1 MKRLLTALLATLA
14 LSIAQP
20 AMAQVY
26 TQQEI
31 NYLTTMEQGLDGVM
45 PSDVIQKTL
54 PFAHGV
60 CAALRE
66 GVTEE
71 QIIRHF
77 VVKLTE
83 YVRDG
88 RLSASDAE
96 YYGFVTGAA
105 IEGAQQEICPDVR

>member
-1 MKRLLTALLATLA
+1 MKFLTALMTTFA

-20 AMAQVY
+20 VMAQVY

-45 PSDVIQKTL
+45 PSDEIQKTL
-54 PFAHGV
+54 PFAHSV

-71 QIIRHF
+71 QIIRYT
-77 VVKLTE
+77 VVKLAE
-83 YVRDG
+83 FVQDG
-88 RLSASDAE
+88 RLSASDARFSAFI
-96 YYGFVTGAA
+96 YGAA

>member
-1 MKRLLTALLATLA
+1 MKFLTALLTTLA
-14 LSIAQP
+14 LSVTQP
-20 AMAQVY
+20 AYAQVY

-31 NYLTTMEQGLDGVM
+31 NYLTIMEQAFDGVVSPDEIRM
-45 PSDVIQKTL
+45 TL
-54 PFAHGV
+54 PLAHAV

-71 QIIRHF
+71 QIIRNL
-77 VVKLTE
+77 VVELTE
-83 YVRDG
+83 DVQYG

-96 YYGFVTGAA
+96 YYGFVAGAA

>member
-1 MKRLLTALLATLA
+1 MKFLTALLATLA
-14 LSIAQP
+14 LSVTQP
-20 AMAQVY
+20 VYAQVY

-31 NYLTTMEQGLDGVM
+31 NYLQTMEQAFDGVV
-45 PSDVIQKTL
+45 PSDEIQKTL

-83 YVRDG
+83 YVQDG